1 MGNGSE
7 LLRYF
12 GIQILLHYALVL
24 ISMAIAVVLNS
35 NVFSMTIVICLC
47 MNTMIVLYGVINHLI
62 QKAGVENFQ
71 ILKYTVTGKIAL
83 LSMSPTNKECLTA
96 VVIAAAF
103 GIVVTLLT
111 AWVFRKRYLNDKT
124 RVRAIDSSDTGTRNV
139 ILEIP
144 AAGERHLPPVVVS
157 DEARQQ
163 HADYQRNGFWR
174 HW

>member
-1 MGNGSE
+1 MYTTVTMLLYFIIQIIAQQMYFGYLEWGNGSE

-12 GIQILLHYALVL
+12 GIQILLHYAL
-24 ISMAIAVVLNS
+24 VLNS

-111 AWVFRKRYLNDKT
+111 AWVFRKRD
-124 RVRAIDSSDTGTRNV
+124 I
-139 ILEIP
+139 
-144 AAGERHLPPVVVS
+144 
-157 DEARQQ
+157 
-163 HADYQRNGFWR
+163 
-174 HW
+174 

>member
-1 MGNGSE
+1 MIIKLPGIISCRAVAVYKKERRGCREQQKENHDHPDHNLAPAGSE

-111 AWVFRKRYLNDKT
+111 AWVFRKRD
-124 RVRAIDSSDTGTRNV
+124 I
-139 ILEIP
+139 
-144 AAGERHLPPVVVS
+144 
-157 DEARQQ
+157 
-163 HADYQRNGFWR
+163 
-174 HW
+174 

>member
-47 MNTMIVLYGVINHLI
+47 MNTMIVLYGVINPILI

-103 GIVVTLLT
+103 GNRGYITDSMGIQ
-111 AWVFRKRYLNDKT
+111 KGRYLNDKT
-124 RVRAIDSSDTGTRNV
+124 RVR
-139 ILEIP
+139 
-144 AAGERHLPPVVVS
+144 
-157 DEARQQ
+157 
-163 HADYQRNGFWR
+163 YC
-174 HW
+174 

>member
-1 MGNGSE
+1 ME
-7 LLRYF
+7 T
-12 GIQILLHYALVL
+12 ILAVFPERLTVMIAFAPR
-24 ISMAIAVVLNS
+24 SMAVIQVAWEMAVVMFVVVLNS

-111 AWVFRKRYLNDKT
+111 AWVFRKRD
-124 RVRAIDSSDTGTRNV
+124 I
-139 ILEIP
+139 
-144 AAGERHLPPVVVS
+144 
-157 DEARQQ
+157 
-163 HADYQRNGFWR
+163 
-174 HW
+174 

>member
-1 MGNGSE
+1 MQS
-7 LLRYF
+7 F
-12 GIQILLHYALVL
+12 
-24 ISMAIAVVLNS
+24 
-35 NVFSMTIVICLC
+35 
-47 MNTMIVLYGVINHLI
+47 YGATV
-62 QKAGVENFQ
+62 AG
-71 ILKYTVTGKIAL
+71 
-83 LSMSPTNKECLTA
+83 LTA
-96 VVIAAAF
+96 VGSGFGTTARADRRRDVGIPSTIQIAGC
-103 GIVVTLLT
+103 GIAVSLFYKNKL
-111 AWVFRKRYLNDKT
+111 KRPIQELKMASQMIAEEDLDFHMAYENEDEMGMLCREFERMRGQLEENNR

>member
-1 MGNGSE
+1 MRSASTTSGSTW
-7 LLRYF
+7 RYF

-111 AWVFRKRYLNDKT
+111 AWVFRKRD
-124 RVRAIDSSDTGTRNV
+124 I
-139 ILEIP
+139 
-144 AAGERHLPPVVVS
+144 
-157 DEARQQ
+157 
-163 HADYQRNGFWR
+163 
-174 HW
+174 